1 MRGLLV
7 EVDSPAGLSD
17 FETANTG
24 VKDGKLDGQTV
35 ALKDAARDKL
45 GHVTNLGELST
56 PRGNVTMVGYA
67 VNQQGIA
74 RATTSVVSNGSI
86 YLMAQDSATAQDNST
101 RGGRAV
107 LGAGSLTEVLP
118 DVSDKTGVPDGLTGI
133 GLVLPSQVKVVGQDV
148 RMENGAMINAPAGEV
163 NFIAIDNP
171 SLLFTR

>member
-1 MRGLLV
+1 
-7 EVDSPAGLSD
+7 
-17 FETANTG
+17 
-24 VKDGKLDGQTV
+24 
-35 ALKDAARDKL
+35 
-45 GHVTNLGELST
+45 
-56 PRGNVTMVGYA
+56 MVGYA

-86 YLMAQDSATAQDNST
+86 YLMAQDSATAQDTST

-107 LGAGSLTEVLP
+107 LGAGSMTEVLP

-171 SLLFTR
+171 SLLFTDDPIREVFNAPVSGAAARVHIASGARINVAGLENVAISAARNGVEIELGGMS